1 MAVNSQNPAE
11 IYWRFQR
18 TLMTDYQPAAKQ
30 YFVKLSEL
38 VPTVELETG
47 DILTAY
53 EVSLF
58 AGLLVNIRE
67 IRELKARLEKLQ
79 SLKTT

>member
-1 MAVNSQNPAE
+1 MAVNSQDPAQ

-18 TLMTDYQPAAKQ
+18 TLMTDYQPVAEQ
-30 YFVKLSEL
+30 YFVKASEL

-53 EVSLF
+53 EVFLF

-79 SLKTT
+79 SLASF